1 MPVMTKQL
9 VSAAEPLGGALL
21 ALAEIPNVGQQAPAF
36 SLSTPDGQSVSL
48 SSFTQK
54 GTVVLIVLRGYP
66 GYQCPYCTKQVHD
79 FVENAD
85 KFRAMGA
92 QVLLVCP
99 GPSVDLDQ
107 SAREALAK
115 QNPLPGNVHLVTDPD
130 YKFTHQYGLRWD
142 APRETVYPS
151 TFLIDGKDVV
161 FYCKVSQG
169 HGDRTTALEIIT
181 RLQCREA
188 GH

>member
-1 MPVMTKQL
+1 MTQRS
-9 VSAAEPLGGALL
+9 VSAAALDGALL
-21 ALAEIPNVGQQAPAF
+21 ASAQIPDVGQQAPEF
-36 SLSTPDGQSVSL
+36 SLSTLDGQSLSL
-48 SSFTQK
+48 SSFTRK

-66 GYQCPYCTKQVHD
+66 GYRYPYFTKQVHD

-92 QVLLVCP
+92 QVLLVYP
-99 GPSVDLDQ
+99 GPSADLDQ
-107 SAREALAK
+107 SAREALAR

-130 YKFTHQYGLRWD
+130 YTFTHQYGLGWD
-142 APRETVYPS
+142 APQQTAYPS
-151 TFLIDGKDVV
+151 MFLIDGKDVV
-161 FYCKVSQG
+161 FYRRVG

-181 RLQCREA
+181 RLQSREA